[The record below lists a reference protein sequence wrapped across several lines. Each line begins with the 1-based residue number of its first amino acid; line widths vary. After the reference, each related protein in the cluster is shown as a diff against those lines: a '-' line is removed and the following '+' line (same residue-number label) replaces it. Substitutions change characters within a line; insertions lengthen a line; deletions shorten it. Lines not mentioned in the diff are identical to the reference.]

1 MDKFIDYA
9 PWLIVAFL
17 FFKQNKMFVTPE
29 TMTQKFVDFE
39 THLEEKFV
47 LKDTYNV
54 AISELKND
62 MEEIKETVSKI
73 YDILIKN

>member
-39 THLEEKFV
+39 THLEKKFV

-54 AISELKND
+54 AISELKDD
-62 MEEIKETVSKI
+62 MEEIKVTVSKI
-73 YDILIKN
+73 YDILIKG